1 MHEQCI
7 YQRRSDSACITKVP
21 LPPVRS
27 QAGAGYLVTP
37 GMGISEYSGMQ
48 TATCASIS
56 SPYKLTLQYEFDD
69 TPSLISPIV
78 IARSIEHMF
87 PNDPTICI
95 SQNPSNKHL
104 TIEVSDDTTYSSLL
118 NLNEINGS
126 PVKIDVFCLDISTKG
141 IFHCE
146 EELNLTESEEK
157 QVKEQGVTQLY
168 RIKHTDK
175 YAVTF
180 DRRFLPETLMISRL
194 AFEVSLYVPKPRR
207 CFRCQRY
214 GHTENHCLHP
224 RICPRCSDV
233 GHTFEECK
241 NKPSCYHCFGHHST
255 SSRDC
260 PRFILEQLVLEY
272 KVTNLVDFQQARTFI
287 YKSYPDIVNKIPRLK
302 SPFSTNKPDSEN
314 SLVENIVVNLNKTIQ
329 AQQSQIDILIGELRE
344 CKSLINSKSF
354 VSETSQMTQTD
365 SLSHAEN
372 MPVCDHVDIDL
383 KTVSNENV
391 PCENV
396 IPQIPVL
403 QTSESDPFLLHDA
416 CEIEGPQSPNYQ
428 SSPLPNDALAFT
440 DYIDHATTFSLDSSR
455 RIPDDASSGISDLV
469 DEEEFL
475 SKNNSFCDIS
485 DGEKINSPDMHDQCR
500 LVNSS
505 FSDFSYEDEEGEA
518 LPQPPCEN
526 YDHKCSV
533 SMYSLEKTELSD
545 DFIEV
550 IYDRRG
556 RLVMPSSLNDPIENE
571 VCHDQILIE
580 ETQLEEVDE
589 NLNED
594 IPTCRVCYRTQ
605 DYISSQGICRTCLF
619 EECNKRMKL
628 MELTFQKLLNK

>member
-104 TIEVSDDTTYSSLL
+104 TIEVSDDTTYGSLL

-383 KTVSNENV
+383 KTVSNENF
-391 PCENV
+391 PCENA

-403 QTSESDPFLLHDA
+403 QTSESDPFLLHDT
-416 CEIEGPQSPNYQ
+416 CEIEGPQLPNCQ

-440 DYIDHATTFSLDSSR
+440 DYIEKATTSSLDSSLS
-455 RIPDDASSGISDLV
+455 IPDDVSSGTSDLLEETELSLYDADETQEEIDPSENDMCNECLADSSSDFTHV
-469 DEEEFL
+469 ANEEEVL
-475 SKNNSFCDIS
+475 PQTPIENSD
-485 DGEKINSPDMHDQCR
+485 D
-500 LVNSS
+500 NSS
-505 FSDFSYEDEEGEA
+505 VGMST
-518 LPQPPCEN
+518 
-526 YDHKCSV
+526 
-533 SMYSLEKTELSD
+533 LEKTELSD

-556 RLVMPSSLNDPIENE
+556 RLIRPSSLNDPIENE